1 MRSRVLTCACAGA
14 LVLAASG
21 QAGTSGSADVG
32 GYVPGMPTA
41 AQIQARG
48 VKNCRRV
55 KVRCIDVEIERLQR
69 AQRELHC
76 DHRAVFATTYLE
88 LTRQLR
94 EELSTAFKKRL
105 IDRKYLYVEDALF
118 ANIYFATLKLDKRGQ
133 PIPEAW
139 RIAIDT
145 AKTGEV
151 NGAQDML
158 LGINA
163 HVQNDMPFLLAA
175 LGLVTPSGAS
185 RKPDHDI
192 INEVLERAYERVV
205 SAVAQRY
212 DPLVSVTNSSSNP
225 GDNAAGL
232 ELVKKW
238 REDVWNNAQR
248 LVDAK
253 PGEERTKVADDI
265 KANAADWA
273 RGIAT
278 SQTPN
283 DRARRDAYCRQQLG
297 P

>member
-1 MRSRVLTCACAGA
+1 VPAMPS
-14 LVLAASG
+14 AAE
-21 QAGTSGSADVG
+21 
-32 GYVPGMPTA
+32 
-41 AQIQARG
+41 IRARG
-48 VKNCRRV
+48 IKNCRRV
-55 KVRCIDVEIERLQR
+55 KVHCIDLEIQRMER

-118 ANIYFATLKLDKRGQ
+118 ANVYFATLKTDKRGQ

-145 AKTGEV
+145 ARSGQV
-151 NGAQDML
+151 NGGQDML

-163 HVQNDMPFLLAA
+163 HVQNDMPFVLAA

-205 SAVAQRY
+205 AAVANRY
-212 DPLVSVTNSSSNP
+212 DPLVAVTNSPANP
-225 GDNAAGL
+225 GDNVAGL
-232 ELVKKW
+232 ELVKQW
-238 REDVWNNAQR
+238 REDVWTNAQK

-253 PGEERTKVADDI
+253 SAGERDAVADGI

-273 RGIAT
+273 RGISAG
-278 SQTPN
+278 QTPG
-283 DRARRDAYCRQQLG
+283 DRARRDAYCAEKLG